1 VLSIGLA
8 PAAWAG
14 QSEDQELSTPGT
26 LTVQSAARPATESPA
41 TESPATE
48 KPAKD
53 SPAKDSPAKD
63 SLEPEARSA
72 VSVAKKPGVQ
82 ASGAK
87 PLLITP
93 EREAAAMTFVR
104 QHHAELSELLIYLK
118 ESAPREYERAVRD
131 LFRASERL
139 AQIQERDS
147 AAYELELNLWKARSR
162 AQLISARLQ
171 MADDPQLR
179 DELRAALTDE
189 YDLRVRVLKY
199 DRERLADRLRNLDE
213 QIGRL
218 EARRAEFI
226 ENQWQG
232 FFRAR
237 AKGKP
242 PARAK
247 GVRNKQAPKPAEDKP
262 G

>member
-1 VLSIGLA
+1 VLWIGLA
-8 PAAWAG
+8 PAAWAE
-14 QSEDQELSTPGT
+14 QSDDQELSTPGT
-26 LTVQSAARPATESPA
+26 LTVQSAARVATESPVTESPA

-53 SPAKDSPAKD
+53 
-63 SLEPEARSA
+63 LEPETRSA
-72 VSVAKKPGVQ
+72 ASVAKKPGVQ

-189 YDLRVRVLKY
+189 YDLRVRVLKN